1 VEQYFILNERG
12 EPQPEPDPEE
22 WSRWVE
28 RADRCIARTAVTPH
42 VTVLTSFRGVSDALD
57 PNNPPLLFETRV
69 FGGVLDA
76 EEVAHRTKA
85 EAMAA
90 HGALAE
96 WCRVG
101 NSPGAGV
108 GEDILN

>member
-1 VEQYFILNERG
+1 VEHYFVLDERG
-12 EPQPEPDPEE
+12 EPQREPDAEA
-22 WSRWVE
+22 WTRWFE
-28 RADRCIARTAVTPH
+28 RADRRIARTVVTPH
-42 VTVLTSFRGVSDALD
+42 VTVLTTFRGVTESPD
-57 PNNPPLLFETRV
+57 PGDPPRLFETRV

-76 EEVAHRTKA
+76 EEVTHHTRA

-101 NSPGAGV
+101 NSPDAGV
-108 GEDILN
+108 SEDIIN